1 MNNIKIL
8 YDGRTD
14 VFERIDVNKTAKSK
28 ECNIYHY
35 WYFSNKEFK
44 FQANVCKRCHDL
56 LMMSMNLSNIAIFNT
71 KIADY
76 CLIIILLTD
85 LAKKRPST

>member
-1 MNNIKIL
+1 MNHIKIL
-8 YDGRTD
+8 YDERTGD
-14 VFERIDVNKTAKSK
+14 PERIDANKTRESK

-35 WYFSNKEFK
+35 WYFLNKGFM
-44 FQANVCKRCHDL
+44 FQANVGKRCHDL

-76 CLIIILLTD
+76 LLY
-85 LAKKRPST
+85 